1 MFNCEDIYFLLDP
14 KEGKEPEISI
24 CLEIADEMD
33 KEKEQTKEICESIL
47 ENLKS
52 SDVKRRLKTIY
63 FLEILVKNCK
73 MRFHYFLFSK
83 KFCKTLL
90 KILAKRRGK
99 NNFLNSLI
107 SKKKEYQKEI
117 EDRIL
122 FLIQLWF
129 DTFMLHEDEFK
140 NIVEVYKT
148 LRKESIIFPM
158 RDAKSQFFINFDGK
172 KSPIF
177 EAIEEGY
184 IYEEPGKV
192 FSKKKYQID
201 ELKITDQTEE
211 IEYKYP
217 PRNNRN
223 EVNEIESVF
232 VKKEEISN
240 LLEMMPGILEN
251 PKKFV
256 KDDNELA
263 KIIFDSIKKNCE
275 KLKKNLEKKNEED
288 EDYLFFKES
297 YFKLKKMLRTFEE
310 ALDEVNFEDKKET
323 DLLNDND
330 SNDQNIKK
338 QNDED
343 ILNLIDFEPNNNTN
357 IVQNKKQEIDFLDL
371 NVKNEENFKFE
382 ETENKKVEIKFES
395 KLNNMKKNENTIV
408 QGDAFDFLTD
418 LGELKS

>member
-1 MFNCEDIYFLLDP
+1 MFNSEDIYFLLDP

-24 CLEIADEMD
+24 CMEIADEMD

-47 ENLKS
+47 ENLRS
-52 SDVKRRLKTIY
+52 SDVKRRLKTLY

-90 KILAKRRGK
+90 KILGKRRGK
-99 NNFLNSLI
+99 SNFLNSLI
-107 SKKKEYQKEI
+107 SKKKDYQKEI
-117 EDRIL
+117 EDRLL

-140 NIVEVYKT
+140 NIIEVYKT
-148 LRKESIIFPM
+148 LRKESVIFPM
-158 RDAKSQFFINFDGK
+158 RDPKSQFFINFDGK

-192 FSKKKYQID
+192 FSNKKYQID
-201 ELKITDQTEE
+201 DLKITDQTEE

-217 PRNNRN
+217 PRNNDVK
-223 EVNEIESVF
+223 EVESIY

-240 LLEMMPGILEN
+240 LLEMMPAILEN

-263 KIIFDSIKKNCE
+263 KIIFESIKKNCE
-275 KLKKNLEKKNEED
+275 KLKKNLESKDEED
-288 EDYLFFKES
+288 QDYLFFKKS
-297 YFKLKKMLRTFEE
+297 YFKLKKILRTFEE
-310 ALDEVNFEDKKET
+310 ALDEVNFEDKTEAN
-323 DLLNDND
+323 LLENVD
-330 SNDQNIKK
+330 SQNNNLKK
-338 QNDED
+338 NDED
-343 ILNLIDFEPNNNTN
+343 ILNLIDFEPNTK
-357 IVQNKKQEIDFLDL
+357 IERNKKEEIDFLDL
-371 NVKNEENFKFE
+371 NVNNDEQNCFE
-382 ETENKKVEIKFES
+382 GIENKKAEIKFDS
-395 KLNNMKKNENTIV
+395 KITEKKKNDSKFE
-408 QGDAFDFLTD
+408 QGDVFDFLTD